1 MPEYQKVHA
10 MFLLFILLFCM
21 AGLYI
26 LINIA
31 KDIKH
36 LEEIETSQSK
46 YLIYILE
53 QETKDE

>member
-21 AGLYI
+21 AGLYV
-26 LINIA
+26 LTNIA

-36 LEEIETSQSK
+36 LKGIETSQSK

-53 QETKDE
+53 QESEDE